1 MSSEVKTALYRITQE
16 GLNNIVKHSKAKNVS
31 IILAYKKP
39 NILLT
44 IADDGIGFGQT
55 ISDFLE
61 LSGLWK
67 KGIGLLSIQE
77 RVASL
82 GGKVYIRSNRGEG
95 TTIKVEI
102 ELSQGEESEK
112 YQGSYSG

>member
-1 MSSEVKTALYRITQE
+1 
-16 GLNNIVKHSKAKNVS
+16 
-31 IILAYKKP
+31 
-39 NILLT
+39 
-44 IADDGIGFGQT
+44 
-55 ISDFLE
+55 
-61 LSGLWK
+61 LWK

-77 RVASL
+77 RAASV

-112 YQGSYSG
+112 YQGSYS